1 MIFIGC
7 FGHGIDSS
15 APWSKGYTSST
26 FKKLIIF
33 MFFRHCPEFSS
44 EIGSL
49 QVGHTLST
57 GGGTSCPSCPSYP
70 S

>member
-15 APWSKGYTSST
+15 APWSNGYTSST

-33 MFFRHCPEFSS
+33 IFFRHYPEFSS
-44 EIGSL
+44 EIGAL
-49 QVGHTLST
+49 QVGQTFSI
-57 GGGTSCPSCPSYP
+57 GGATSWPSYP

>member
-15 APWSKGYTSST
+15 APWSNGYTSST

-33 MFFRHCPEFSS
+33 MFLRHYPEFSS
-44 EIGSL
+44 KIGSL
-49 QVGHTLST
+49 QVGHALSI
-57 GGGTSCPSCPSYP
+57 GGAISCPSYP